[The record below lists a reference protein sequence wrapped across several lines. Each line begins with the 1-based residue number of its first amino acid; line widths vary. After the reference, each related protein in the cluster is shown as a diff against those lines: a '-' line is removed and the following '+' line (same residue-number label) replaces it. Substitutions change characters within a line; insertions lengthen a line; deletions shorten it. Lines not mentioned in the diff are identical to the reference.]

1 MNIMMM
7 ADRGDTLFNA
17 EGGGKATFSRETGPS
32 RRPRGSP
39 THGNSPACILLV
51 DDDDAVRETLADLL
65 ELEGYR
71 TLQAADG
78 HTALT
83 YLESR
88 PIDFLI
94 TDLSMP
100 GSDGITLIRQ
110 GKAARNHL
118 PAILLTGYA
127 EEPSLVSASAGTQ
140 FHVLRKPV
148 EANQLIKQIRL
159 LMHPQP
165 GSED

>member
-7 ADRGDTLFNA
+7 ADRGDALFNN
-17 EGGGKATFSRETGPS
+17 EGGGRKATASGEAGPS
-32 RRPRGSP
+32 LGPRGAP
-39 THGNSPACILLV
+39 AHGNSPVCILLV
-51 DDDDAVRETLADLL
+51 DDDDAVRETLVELL

-100 GSDGITLIRQ
+100 GSDGITLIKQ

-159 LMHPQP
+159 LMQP
-165 GSED
+165 KPGTD